1 MTAAGWLRRAG
12 RGEGA
17 PACNIWAAGAGVEAC
32 DGAPPR
38 LQRLGRGRGCR
49 GLTDGCGR
57 GRIADAGRGDGISGG
72 RLGWDGRGLAGG
84 SGRRDAAGHGGIRGG
99 GTDRRLGGG
108 CGTTRGAASVCG
120 TTCVSIGGLR
130 CGRGTSPAA
139 PRCAGRC
146 AGCHRGGQRV
156 THGAPGGHVE
166 AGSPVAQRTPAHGA
180 DDQVGNLDKER
191 HDEHDG
197 KGDHEGPHERQ
208 QRVGKRLGVAKRA
221 EDPRER
227 RPGYRHGKQQ
237 AYQTDDQP
245 DEGTDEQ
252 IEAKGPKEQLDEP
265 PEVAARHPEARA
277 PLPRCAEAVV
287 DRQAHQT
294 HVIDDHEQD
303 GACCAYG
310 NQHAQNHVV
319 PQAGLP
325 VAPQYP
331 GQHERGEE
339 NGQDGTVEYRG
350 HPGLGATRP
359 EVAIAAREHVSRHG
373 RLHTPRSLA
382 QPAQEVAK
390 RDDLPHDRHQLEQG
404 EQTQLAKHVARRA
417 ERRPRPSEEPS
428 VRHDKRPFSRMTPP
442 APLRYDPP

>member
-1 MTAAGWLRRAG
+1 MWPRHQPRSPQMRRQMRRLPQG
-12 RGEGA
+12 R
-17 PACNIWAAGAGVEAC
+17 
-32 DGAPPR
+32 
-38 LQRLGRGRGCR
+38 
-49 GLTDGCGR
+49 
-57 GRIADAGRGDGISGG
+57 
-72 RLGWDGRGLAGG
+72 
-84 SGRRDAAGHGGIRGG
+84 AAGH
-99 GTDRRLGGG
+99 
-108 CGTTRGAASVCG
+108 
-120 TTCVSIGGLR
+120 
-130 CGRGTSPAA
+130 
-139 PRCAGRC
+139 
-146 AGCHRGGQRV
+146 
-156 THGAPGGHVE
+156 HGAPGGHVE

-359 EVAIAAREHVSRHG
+359 EVAIAAREHVSSMGVSIPHAASRSQ
-373 RLHTPRSLA
+373 PR
-382 QPAQEVAK
+382 K
-390 RDDLPHDRHQLEQG
+390 
-404 EQTQLAKHVARRA
+404 
-417 ERRPRPSEEPS
+417 
-428 VRHDKRPFSRMTPP
+428 
-442 APLRYDPP
+442 